1 MYQFE
6 CFLYLKSTENSNLT
20 KSSQIPYFGFGPFIY
35 IYIYNQPS
43 FIIYVIYSPIC
54 IILLDNTH
62 TTFIL
67 YNISVAQY
75 KKLKCKKCQDSGD
88 LISRIDT
95 EVTVGALP
103 P

>member
-1 MYQFE
+1 MYKFE
-6 CFLYLKSTENSNLT
+6 CFLYLKSTEYANLT
-20 KSSQIPYFGFGPFIY
+20 NSCEIPHFVFGPF
-35 IYIYNQPS
+35 IYNQPS

>member
-1 MYQFE
+1 MNTASFR
-6 CFLYLKSTENSNLT
+6 CSVRIRGG
-20 KSSQIPYFGFGPFIY
+20 IPRDLEGRGGDN
-35 IYIYNQPS
+35 IYNQPS

-54 IILLDNTH
+54 IILLDNTR

>member
-1 MYQFE
+1 M
-6 CFLYLKSTENSNLT
+6 N
-20 KSSQIPYFGFGPFIY
+20 IIY
-35 IYIYNQPS
+35 IYYIYYIYGIYNQPS
-43 FIIYVIYSPIC
+43 FIIYVIYSPTVRYGIC
-54 IILLDNTH
+54 IILLDNTR

-75 KKLKCKKCQDSGD
+75 KKLKCKKCQDSGG